1 MTWLCGHVTHDLKFA
16 EGDPLSKL
24 FLWVTSV
31 KASILANET
40 VWHGLQLMSAR
51 AEKP

>member
-16 EGDPLSKL
+16 EGTPPQQT

-40 VWHGLQLMSAR
+40 VWHGLQLTSAR
-51 AEKP
+51 TEKP